1 MGEKVIDRQEISLD
15 RKRYKIAHRQGG
27 SVQSFIASGYPRKI
41 VLGDVGSDSDPR
53 RSIVKWTDQ
62 RGGMGLYK
70 LDWPTTDLDRSSY
83 TSCGIRYKGAIT
95 LPPLSRYTTG
105 LGLSGNITAI
115 GELDDDSGDGE
126 IYAAWRGGTDIRKYD
141 DATNAWGASLHRLPG
156 AATDAVT
163 ISHPASNGRHTQYL
177 VFAHRSDAGSG
188 FTYTS
193 DGRAFRSNP
202 KDARFLTYWGDR
214 LWGIDDDGTLWHG
227 PAGALTTSS
236 SDYVDDTALP
246 LPPGYATS
254 LFVGPDASGKPIIYA
269 GTKVGLYA
277 HDDANNRF
285 VETPARWPKH
295 DHGGSGA
302 ATWRGVIYAPVSRHI
317 YAYSPTRRTFDI
329 AFPRQGEDGLSTLA
343 GTRGAI
349 TMLIP
354 THLDLVMIVDGLGAF
369 FTPADIFLWDGRSV
383 MHAHTV
389 PSWMSITAA
398 VVSKAYGQYRLW
410 WATDDGLFG
419 ASPNVGYTE
428 LPETLTNP
436 QYGTTSSY
444 SIGYPDANGLLR
456 AQHTYPWFDAGQP
469 EVTKTA
475 LRIRVV
481 TQECTATESIEIYV
495 SLGYDESASRLIGK
509 ITTNGMTTFDLPTE
523 ADPKGIEFKAFQID
537 CRLKRGTD
545 QTKTPILVSTSLE
558 YRKKLPTK
566 YGFTFDVMLN
576 QEHAGRTPK
585 DMRADLESAIQSP
598 NLVEFTFRDG
608 TGSAR
613 THYVDVVA
621 VSGSEETGLDTR
633 GTSRVTVEE
642 I

>member
-1 MGEKVIDRQEISLD
+1 MAETVIDRQEISLD
-15 RKRYKIAHRQGG
+15 RKRYKIAHKQGG
-27 SVQSFIASGYPRKI
+27 SVQSFIASNYPRKI

-53 RSIVKWTDQ
+53 RSVVKWTDQ

-105 LGLSGNITAI
+105 LELSGNITAI

-141 DATNAWGASLHRLPG
+141 DATSAWGASLYRLPG
-156 AATDAVT
+156 AATHAVT

-177 VFAHRSDAGSG
+177 IFAHRSGAGSA

-193 DGRAFRSNP
+193 DGRTFHSNT
-202 KDARFLTYWGDR
+202 KDARFLTYWADR
-214 LWGIDDDGTLWHG
+214 LWGMDDDGTLWQG
-227 PAGALTTSS
+227 PAGPLTTSS
-236 SDYVDDTALP
+236 SDYIDTASLP

-254 LFVGPDASGKPIIYA
+254 LFVGPDPSGKPIIYA
-269 GTKVGLYA
+269 GAKVGLYA

-285 VETPARWPKH
+285 VETPAQWPKH

-302 ATWRGVIYAPVSRHI
+302 TTWRGVIYAPASRHI

-349 TMLIP
+349 TTLIP
-354 THLDLVMIVDGLGAF
+354 THLDLAMIVDGLGAF

-383 MHAHTV
+383 MHAHAV

-398 VVSKAYGQYRLW
+398 AVSNAYGEYRLW

-419 ASPNVGYTE
+419 ASPNIGYTH

-436 QYGTTSSY
+436 QYGATSSY

-495 SLGYDESASRLIGK
+495 SLDYDESASRLIGK
-509 ITTNGMTTFDLPTE
+509 ITTNGMTTFDLPTNT
-523 ADPKGIEFKAFQID
+523 DPKGIEFKALQID
-537 CRLKRGTD
+537 CRLKRGPD

-558 YRKKLPTK
+558 YRKKIPTK

-585 DMRADLESAIQSP
+585 DMRADLESAAQSP
-598 NLVEFTFRDG
+598 NLIEFTFRDA
-608 TGSAR
+608 TGSPR

-621 VSGSEETGLDTR
+621 LSASQETGLDPH
-633 GTSRVTVEE
+633 GTTTVTLEE

>member
-1 MGEKVIDRQEISLD
+1 MAETVIDRQEISLD
-15 RKRYKIAHRQGG
+15 RKRYKLAHKQGG
-27 SVQSFIASGYPRKI
+27 SVQSFIASNYPRKI

-53 RSIVKWTDQ
+53 RSVVKWTDQ

-105 LGLSGNITAI
+105 LELSGNITAI

-126 IYAAWRGGTDIRKYD
+126 IYAAWRGGTDLRKYN
-141 DATNAWGASLHRLPG
+141 DATNAWSASLHRLPG
-156 AATDAVT
+156 AATHAVT

-177 VFAHRSDAGSG
+177 VFAHRSGAGSA

-193 DGRAFRSNP
+193 DGRTFHSNT

-214 LWGIDDDGTLWHG
+214 LWGMDDDGTLWQG
-227 PAGALTTSS
+227 PAGPLTTSS
-236 SDYVDDTALP
+236 SDYIDTAALP

-254 LFVGPDASGKPIIYA
+254 LFVGPDTSGKPIIYA
-269 GTKVGLYA
+269 GAKVGLYA

-285 VETPARWPKH
+285 VETPAQWPKH

-302 ATWRGVIYAPVSRHI
+302 TTWRGVIYAPASRHI

-349 TMLIP
+349 TTLIP
-354 THLDLVMIVDGLGAF
+354 THLDLAMIVDGLGAF

-398 VVSKAYGQYRLW
+398 AVSNAYGEYRLW

-419 ASPNVGYTE
+419 ASPNIGYTD
-428 LPETLTNP
+428 LLETLTNP
-436 QYGTTSSY
+436 QYGVTSSY

-495 SLGYDESASRLIGK
+495 SLDYDESASRLIGK
-509 ITTNGMTTFDLPTE
+509 ITTNGMTTFDLPTQT
-523 ADPKGIEFKAFQID
+523 DPKGIEFKALQIE
-537 CRLKRGTD
+537 CRLKRGAD

-558 YRKKLPTK
+558 YRKKIPTK

-585 DMRADLESAIQSP
+585 DMRADLESAAQSP
-598 NLVEFTFRDG
+598 NLVEFTFRDT
-608 TGSAR
+608 TGSPR
-613 THYVDVVA
+613 THYVDIVA
-621 VSGSEETGLDTR
+621 LSASQETGLDPH
-633 GTSRVTVEE
+633 GTTTVTLEE

>member
-1 MGEKVIDRQEISLD
+1 M
-15 RKRYKIAHRQGG
+15 
-27 SVQSFIASGYPRKI
+27 
-41 VLGDVGSDSDPR
+41 
-53 RSIVKWTDQ
+53 
-62 RGGMGLYK
+62 
-70 LDWPTTDLDRSSY
+70 
-83 TSCGIRYKGAIT
+83 
-95 LPPLSRYTTG
+95 
-105 LGLSGNITAI
+105 
-115 GELDDDSGDGE
+115 
-126 IYAAWRGGTDIRKYD
+126 
-141 DATNAWGASLHRLPG
+141 
-156 AATDAVT
+156 
-163 ISHPASNGRHTQYL
+163 
-177 VFAHRSDAGSG
+177 
-188 FTYTS
+188 
-193 DGRAFRSNP
+193 
-202 KDARFLTYWGDR
+202 
-214 LWGIDDDGTLWHG
+214 DDDGTLWQG
-227 PAGALTTSS
+227 PAGPLTTSR
-236 SDYVDDTALP
+236 SDYIDTASLP

-269 GTKVGLYA
+269 GAKVGLYA
-277 HDDANNRF
+277 HDNANNRF
-285 VETPARWPKH
+285 VETPAKWPKH
-295 DHGGSGA
+295 DHGASGA
-302 ATWRGVIYAPVSRHI
+302 TTWRGVIYAPASRHI

-349 TMLIP
+349 TTLIP
-354 THLDLVMIVDGLGAF
+354 THLDLAMIVDGLGAF

-383 MHAHTV
+383 MHAHAV

-398 VVSKAYGQYRLW
+398 AVSNAYGEYRLW

-419 ASPNVGYTE
+419 ASPNIGYTD

-436 QYGTTSSY
+436 QYGATSSY

-495 SLGYDESASRLIGK
+495 SLDYDESASRLIGK
-509 ITTNGMTTFDLPTE
+509 ITTNGMTTFDLPTNT
-523 ADPKGIEFKAFQID
+523 DPKGIEFKALQID
-537 CRLKRGTD
+537 CRLKRGAD

-558 YRKKLPTK
+558 YRKKIPTK

-585 DMRADLESAIQSP
+585 DMRADLESAAQSP
-598 NLVEFTFRDG
+598 NLIEFTFRDA
-608 TGSAR
+608 TGSPR

-621 VSGSEETGLDTR
+621 LSASQETGLDTH
-633 GTSRVTVEE
+633 GTTTVTLEE

>member
-15 RKRYKIAHRQGG
+15 RKRYKIAPRQGG

-41 VLGDVGSDSDPR
+41 VVGDVGSDSDPR
-53 RSIVKWTDQ
+53 RSVVKWSDQ
-62 RGGMGLYK
+62 RGGLGLHK
-70 LDWPTTDLDRSSY
+70 LDWPSADLDRSSY

-126 IYAAWRGGTDIRKYD
+126 IYAAWGRGTDLRKYD
-141 DATNAWGASLHRLPG
+141 EATNSWGASLRRLPG

-163 ISHPASNGRHTQYL
+163 ISHPGSNGRHTQYL
-177 VFAHRSDAGSG
+177 VFAHRSGSG
-188 FTYTS
+188 SGIVYTS
-193 DGRAFRSNP
+193 DGRVFRSNP

-227 PAGALTTSS
+227 PAGPLTTSKPS
-236 SDYVDDTALP
+236 CVDDAALP

-254 LFVGPDASGKPIIYA
+254 LFVGPDGSGKPIIYA

-295 DHGGSGA
+295 DKGGSGA
-302 ATWRGVIYAPVSRHI
+302 VAWRGVVYAPVARHL

-349 TMLIP
+349 TKLIP
-354 THLDLVMIVDGLGAF
+354 THLDLAMVVDGLGAF
-369 FTPADIFLWDGRSV
+369 FTPADIFLWDGRGV
-383 MHAHTV
+383 THAHTV

-398 VVSKAYGQYRLW
+398 VVSKAYGKYRLW

-419 ASPNVGYTE
+419 ASPNIGYTE
-428 LPETLTNP
+428 LPETLTNSR
-436 QYGTTSSY
+436 YGGTSSY

-475 LRIRVV
+475 LRILVE
-481 TQECTATESIEIYV
+481 TQDCTSTEVIEVYASV
-495 SLGYDESASRLIGK
+495 DYDESSSRLIGA
-509 ITTNGMTTFDLPTE
+509 ITANGTTIFNLPSE
-523 ADPKGIEFKAFQID
+523 AAPNGIEFKAFQIE

-545 QTKTPILVSTSLE
+545 QTKTPVLVSTALE
-558 YRKKLPTK
+558 YRKKIPTK

-576 QEHAGRTPK
+576 REHGGRTPK
-585 DMRADLESAIQSP
+585 DMRADLESAVESA
-598 NLVEFTFRDG
+598 NLVEFTFRGDDG
-608 TGSAR
+608 GAR
-613 THYVDVVA
+613 TRYVDVVA
-621 VSGSEETGLDTR
+621 VSGSEETGLDAR
-633 GTSRVTVEE
+633 GVSKVTVEE